1 MKQNYFFH
9 HKHKRCVTV
18 KVKLGF
24 KLLWYVRMKVLATDF
39 NPDLLI
45 LRMPPL
51 LWVTSHFAPMS
62 TRPPDQLAPGGASD
76 CRTFRTIDVSYHGFF
91 VPSLDFSYRSYHGLF
106 VPSLDVS
113 YHRRNF
119 TYFHC
124 LAVLEQNFSRH
135 TVIAWLRVMV
145 LR

>member
-9 HKHKRCVTV
+9 HKHKRCVAV

-24 KLLWYVRMKVLATDF
+24 KLLWYVRMKVPVTDF

-76 CRTFRTIDVSYHGFF
+76 CRTFRTIDYSYHRRF
-91 VPSLDFSYRSYHGLF
+91 VPFVDFSYRGRGRTMDFSYHLWIF
-106 VPSLDVS
+106 RTVRTTDFS
-113 YHRRNF
+113 YHPWTFR
-119 TYFHC
+119 
-124 LAVLEQNFSRH
+124 
-135 TVIAWLRVMV
+135 TVVGILLISIVWLC
-145 LR
+145 